1 MFKNVMFF
9 WCYLLNVGSAAA
21 TLNGGC
27 RRRTSA
33 LQGPFS
39 DLSRSDVEVFSFL
52 SESTTYTGDMDLRD
66 FNLATLFRIMN
77 YSREILIEDDLFNRI
92 EEFLRNILMANPAE
106 EIFNFLER
114 IEGGSNMILSNKGL
128 VKSQVLM
135 EEFRLDNL
143 RELVLRFVSL
153 RFHPIVSQHLW

>member
-1 MFKNVMFF
+1 MLDPQQTPSMEVAGGVLPLSQD
-9 WCYLLNVGSAAA
+9 LLV
-21 TLNGGC
+21 TC
-27 RRRTSA
+27 P
-33 LQGPFS
+33 GPMS
-39 DLSRSDVEVFSFL
+39 EVFSFL

-128 VKSQVLM
+128 SLS
-135 EEFRLDNL
+135 FASSRSASILL
-143 RELVLRFVSL
+143 LVNNVN
-153 RFHPIVSQHLW
+153 IYDK